1 MFKLLGIDYGE
12 SKVGLAIADSETKL
26 AIPQEVVK
34 SKDLEDKI
42 DYYINQESVEKII
55 IGLPLGL
62 DGHDTKQTLIVK
74 KYIEY
79 LKKKFKV
86 EVIVQDERL
95 STKEAARDGHDDDV
109 AAMYILQTYLDRL
122 LKK

>member
-42 DYYINQESVEKII
+42 VYYKWARQAYYTILKEMDMKIVYNKQFRGVKNNDLRKYEII
-55 IGLPLGL
+55 IFQ
-62 DGHDTKQTLIVK
+62 K
-74 KYIEY
+74 
-79 LKKKFKV
+79 
-86 EVIVQDERL
+86 
-95 STKEAARDGHDDDV
+95 
-109 AAMYILQTYLDRL
+109 
-122 LKK
+122 

>member
-109 AAMYILQTYLDRL
+109 AAMYILQTYLD
-122 LKK
+122 KEYG